1 MPSSLQ
7 YKLQGLHLVL
17 RPEPGLL
24 DTMPLWEEANED
36 SFATMPVF
44 LRVIPEYH
52 RHTLGMPSRCSR
64 ESPANDCPWV
74 KLGIVRFC
82 KQSFYQ
88 NMVSITPYVASEAE
102 LSGSGKAEQPANVWH
117 FTKQG
122 CILLLGWMIPGLPF
136 FCVSWRGHGKLL
148 RAFL

>member
-1 MPSSLQ
+1 MLDKLCPLPPYLLPMPSSLQ

-52 RHTLGMPSRCSR
+52 RHTLGLPSRRSR
-64 ESPANDCPWV
+64 ESPSNDCPWV
-74 KLGIVRFC
+74 KLGIVYFC
-82 KQSFYQ
+82 K
-88 NMVSITPYVASEAE
+88 
-102 LSGSGKAEQPANVWH
+102 
-117 FTKQG
+117 
-122 CILLLGWMIPGLPF
+122 
-136 FCVSWRGHGKLL
+136 
-148 RAFL
+148 

>member
-52 RHTLGMPSRCSR
+52 RHTLGMPPADALEKVQQMTAHGSNLALSVSANKVFIRIW
-64 ESPANDCPWV
+64 SP
-74 KLGIVRFC
+74 
-82 KQSFYQ
+82 S
-88 NMVSITPYVASEAE
+88 
-102 LSGSGKAEQPANVWH
+102 
-117 FTKQG
+117 
-122 CILLLGWMIPGLPF
+122 LLT
-136 FCVSWRGHGKLL
+136 
-148 RAFL
+148 